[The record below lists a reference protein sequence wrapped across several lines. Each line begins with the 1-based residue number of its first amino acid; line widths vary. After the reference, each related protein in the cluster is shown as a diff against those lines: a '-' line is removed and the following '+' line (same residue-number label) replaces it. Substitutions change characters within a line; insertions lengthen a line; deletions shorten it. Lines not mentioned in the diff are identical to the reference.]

1 MGTVQC
7 LCSCLKPSGVSRVGL
22 RGGGFPSHKFKG
34 LVKVSA
40 SNSVIRVDLK
50 KIMAGGG
57 VSGQPEN
64 PPGCATEADITINN
78 FIHDPIAINSRI

>member
-1 MGTVQC
+1 MTRRRVQ
-7 LCSCLKPSGVSRVGL
+7 LHGYSSMFMFMSKAQWRIQSWSQ
-22 RGGGFPSHKFKG
+22 GGFPSHKFKG

-57 VSGQPEN
+57 FRV
-64 PPGCATEADITINN
+64 TRKKTWIR
-78 FIHDPIAINSRI
+78 H

>member
-1 MGTVQC
+1 MAYPE
-7 LCSCLKPSGVSRVGL
+7 LVS
-22 RGGGFPSHKFKG
+22 GGFPSHTFKG

-50 KIMAGGG
+50 KNHGRGG

-64 PPGCATEADITINN
+64 PPGYATEADITINN
-78 FIHDPIAINSRI
+78 FIHDPIAINSRILILLYRIQSV